1 MNSKDA
7 GIVGK
12 TLATAA
18 LILSISLG
26 VAAILWAA
34 MPPLK

>member
-12 TLATAA
+12 MLASAAIIAATLF
-18 LILSISLG
+18 G
-26 VAAILWAA
+26 VAAVIAVI
-34 MPPLK
+34 